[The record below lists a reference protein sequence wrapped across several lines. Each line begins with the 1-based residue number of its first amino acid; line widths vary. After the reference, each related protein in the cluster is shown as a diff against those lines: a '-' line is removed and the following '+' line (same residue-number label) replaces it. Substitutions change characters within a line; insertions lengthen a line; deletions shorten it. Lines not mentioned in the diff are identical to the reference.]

1 MFWLGALLTCAF
13 ATIILG
19 VATQAVWIR
28 RHFRRPLFVVTV
40 TLAVSVVS
48 VPVGLSIAVSEP
60 GAASRWTP
68 YAAGALMLALLGT
81 TGFFLYM
88 RHARIADAHV
98 RRVLVVGA
106 HPDDLELAC
115 GGSLARFAD
124 EGHQVVAIVMSH
136 GGRGGDGDSRK
147 QEALDGAESLDL
159 AGISVQDFTDTRMA
173 TEIDEMVKV
182 IELAVDLFKPD
193 LILTH
198 SAHDQHQDHHAVHL
212 ATMRAGRRSPT
223 ILCFESP
230 SVTSDFSPSYFV
242 DISDYLDA
250 KIAAVERH
258 KDQAGKPY
266 VGAKVLRGAAVFR
279 GGQARTAH
287 AEGFEVIRA
296 LSSGV
301 GDL

>member
-1 MFWLGALLTCAF
+1 MFWLGTLFTCAF
-13 ATIILG
+13 ATILLS

-28 RHFRRPLFVVTV
+28 RHFRRPLMVMTV

-48 VPVGLSIAVSEP
+48 VPVSLAV
-60 GAASRWTP
+60 AASGPGDAGWTP
-68 YAAGALMLALLGT
+68 YAVGGLMLALLGT

-88 RHARIADAHV
+88 RHVRIADAHV

-124 EGHQVVAIVMSH
+124 EGHQVIAVVMSH

-147 QEALDGAESLDL
+147 KEALDGAESLDL

-173 TEIDEMVKV
+173 TEIEEMVKV

-193 LILTH
+193 IILTH

-230 SVTSDFSPSYFV
+230 SVTSDFSPNYFV
-242 DISDYLDA
+242 DISDYIDA

-266 VGAKVLRGAAVFR
+266 MGAKVLRGAAVFR

>member
-1 MFWLGALLTCAF
+1 MFWLGLLLACAF
-13 ATIILG
+13 ATITIG
-19 VATQAVWIR
+19 VATQGAWIR
-28 RHFRRPLFVVTV
+28 RHLRSPLVVITV
-40 TLAVSVVS
+40 ILAVCVLAIPVS
-48 VPVGLSIAVSEP
+48 LSIAVTQP
-60 GAASRWTP
+60 GPGSGWTQ
-68 YAAGALMLALLGT
+68 YAAGVEMLAVVGI
-81 TGFFLYM
+81 TGLFFYM
-88 RHARIADAHV
+88 RHPPLATAHV

-124 EGHQVVAIVMSH
+124 EGHQVIAIVMSH
-136 GGRGGDGDSRK
+136 GDKGGEGENRE
-147 QEALDGAESLDL
+147 QEAIAGAESLEL
-159 AGISVQDFTDTRMA
+159 AGISVQDFTDSKMA
-173 TEIDEMVKV
+173 TEIEQMVKV
-182 IELAVDLFKPD
+182 VELAVNLFKPD
-193 LILTH
+193 IILTH

-230 SVTSDFSPSYFV
+230 SVTSEFSPSYFV
-242 DISDYLDA
+242 DISDYIDA
-250 KIAAVERH
+250 KIAAVQRH

-266 VGAKVLRGAAVFR
+266 MGSKVLRGAAVFR
-279 GGQARTAH
+279 GGQARTSH